1 MVGLILWHHK
11 SMPVAFNVRLQ
22 RRIYMALPLHL
33 QTVGDFHFFCFNV
46 CGLFFLVLL
55 TPWLVWLGLTPIA
68 WATGWSALSC
78 VLIGWAR
85 LRGAALPLV
94 SQLYQ
99 TTLLT
104 VVLYAAWHMGGLSS
118 PAMVWLGIVPLLPW
132 FTMSR
137 RWTFIWLMI
146 AFSSVFSFWVF
157 HRLGWLAPKATFTDT
172 DLLVAATMYGLLCL
186 TQGILIVTMDTA
198 DADKVRA
205 MEETAQQLSDAN
217 ARMLEASQ
225 HKDQF
230 LAMVSHAMRTP
241 LNGVKGYLSLLSDRP
256 DLTPEAREEVDGAQN
271 AASHLLTVI
280 NDLLD
285 LSQISQGRFS
295 LSPQVIDLR
304 QGVRDIFR
312 TLESHARGLDLT
324 YRLQIDDDVPTWVKT
339 DPDRLAQ
346 ILINLLG
353 NAIKFTS
360 QGEVRLVVSTRG
372 VDEGRAELAFAVQDS
387 GSGIEERH
395 LARIFDPFYQAHPSS
410 LRPQDDSLRGNGL
423 GLAISKGLAQAMG
436 GELDVSSRLGE
447 GSCFTLRVTLP
458 LAQAAPAPNPTESS
472 TAADPNPYR
481 LLLVDDQAVNRA
493 VLAATLQKALP
504 NAQLTQ
510 ADGGVSA
517 LAFLHEHDFDL
528 VLIDLV
534 MPDLDGIEV
543 VRRTR
548 HFQIESRRTVPFI
561 ALTANVAPQA
571 IADCLDVGMAEVMP
585 KPFNR
590 QGLLRAI
597 QTHVRGARSAPPT
610 DTT

>member
-1 MVGLILWHHK
+1 
-11 SMPVAFNVRLQ
+11 MPVAYYVRLQ
-22 RRIYMALPLHL
+22 RRINAALPLHL
-33 QTVGDFHFFCFNV
+33 QTVGDFHFFCFNT

-55 TPWLVWLGLTPIA
+55 TPWLAWLGLTETA
-68 WATGWSALSC
+68 WATAWSAVSC
-78 VLIGWAR
+78 ALLGWAR
-85 LRGAALPLV
+85 LRGVALDVV
-94 SQLYQ
+94 SQFYQ
-99 TTLLT
+99 LTLLS
-104 VVLYAAWHMGGLSS
+104 VVLYASWHMGGLSS
-118 PAMVWLGIVPLLPW
+118 PTMVWLGIVPLLPW
-132 FTMSR
+132 FTMTR

-146 AFSSVFSFWVF
+146 AFISVFAFLAF
-157 HRLGWLAPKATFTDT
+157 HHLGWVPAKDGFTNT
-172 DLLVAATMYGLLCL
+172 DLLVAATMYFLLCL
-186 TQGILIVTMDTA
+186 TQGILMVTMDTA

-205 MEETAQQLSDAN
+205 MEQTAQQLSDAN
-217 ARMLEASQ
+217 ARMFEAHR

-241 LNGVKGYLSLLSDRP
+241 LNGVKGYLSLLADRP
-256 DLTPEAREEVDGAQN
+256 ELAPDAREEVDGAQN

-285 LSQISQGRFS
+285 LQQISQGRFS
-295 LSPQVIDLR
+295 LSPQEIDLR
-304 QGVRDIFR
+304 HGVRDIFR
-312 TLESHARGLDLT
+312 TLESHARALELGYD
-324 YRLQIDDDVPTWVKT
+324 LQIDDDVPDRVKA

-360 QGEVRLVVSTRG
+360 QGEVKLRVSVLAQG
-372 VDEGRAELAFAVQDS
+372 ADQAELAFAVQDS
-387 GSGIEERH
+387 GSGIDARQ
-395 LARIFDPFYQAHPSS
+395 LARIFEPFYQAHAMS
-410 LRPQDDSLRGNGL
+410 LHPQDDSLRGNGL

-436 GELDVSSRLGE
+436 GELEVSSRLGQ

-458 LAQAAPAPNPTESS
+458 LAQAAAPASVELG
-472 TAADPNPYR
+472 AAPDAVDPHPYR
-481 LLLVDDQAVNRA
+481 ILLVDDQAVNRS
-493 VLAATLQKALP
+493 VLAATLKKALP
-504 NAQLTQ
+504 NAHLTL

-517 LAFLHEHDFDL
+517 LDQLHEHDFDL

-548 HFQIESRRTVPFI
+548 HFHIESKRNVPFI

-571 IADCLDVGMAEVMP
+571 VAECLAVGMAEVMP

-597 QTHVRGARSAPPT
+597 QTHVRDASALAAVDKT
-610 DTT
+610 

>member
-1 MVGLILWHHK
+1 
-11 SMPVAFNVRLQ
+11 MPVAFNVRLQ
-22 RRIYMALPLHL
+22 RRIYLALPLHL
-33 QTVGDFHFFCFNV
+33 QTVGDFHFFCFNA
-46 CGLFFLVLL
+46 CGLFFLILL
-55 TPWLVWLGLTPIA
+55 TPWLLWLGLTPIA

-85 LRGAALPLV
+85 LKGAALPLV

-99 TTLLT
+99 STLLA

-137 RWTFIWLMI
+137 RWTFIWLSI
-146 AFSSVFSFWVF
+146 AFCSVCAFWIF

-198 DADKVRA
+198 EADKVRA

-217 ARMLEASQ
+217 ARMIEASQ

-241 LNGVKGYLSLLSDRP
+241 LNGVKGYLSLLADRP
-256 DLTPEAREEVDGAQN
+256 ELKPDAREEVEGAQN

-304 QGVRDIFR
+304 HGVRDIFR

-360 QGEVRLVVSTRG
+360 QGEVTLRVSANRQG
-372 VDEGRAELAFAVQDS
+372 AGQAELSFAVQDS

-395 LARIFDPFYQAHPSS
+395 LARIFDPFYQAHPTS

-436 GELDVSSRLGE
+436 GELEVSSRLGQ
-447 GSCFTLRVTLP
+447 GSCFTLRVTMP
-458 LAQAAPAPNPTESS
+458 LAQAAAAPSPQALGTAPE
-472 TAADPNPYR
+472 AADPHPYR
-481 LLLVDDQAVNRA
+481 ILLVDDQAVNRA

-548 HFQIESRRTVPFI
+548 HFQIESRRNVPFI

-571 IADCLDVGMAEVMP
+571 VADCLNVGMAEVMP

-597 QTHVRGARSAPPT
+597 QTHVRGTPSAPPVDKT
-610 DTT
+610 

>member
-1 MVGLILWHHK
+1 
-11 SMPVAFNVRLQ
+11 MPAGYYARLQ
-22 RRIYMALPLHL
+22 RRINATLPLHM
-33 QTVGDFHFFCFNV
+33 QTTGDFHFSCFIT
-46 CGLFFLVLL
+46 CGLFFLGLL
-55 TPWLVWLGLTPIA
+55 TPWFVWLGLGPIA
-68 WATGWSALSC
+68 WATGLSALAC
-78 VLIGWAR
+78 ALIGWAR
-85 LRGAALPLV
+85 VRGMALPRA

-99 TTLLT
+99 TTLLC
-104 VVLYAAWHMGGLSS
+104 VVLYSGWHMGGLSS

-146 AFSSVFSFWVF
+146 AFFSVFAFLAF
-157 HRLGWLAPKATFTDT
+157 HHWGWLAAKSSFGDT
-172 DLLVAATMYGLLCL
+172 DLLVAATMYAMLCL
-186 TQGILIVTMDTA
+186 TQGILMVTMDTA

-205 MEETAQQLSDAN
+205 MAQTAQQLSDAN
-217 ARMLEASQ
+217 SRMLEASR

-241 LNGVKGYLSLLSDRP
+241 LNGVKGYLSLLADRP
-256 DLTPEAREEVDGAQN
+256 ELTADAREEVEGAQN

-304 QGVRDIFR
+304 HVVHDIFR
-312 TLESHARGLDLT
+312 TLESHARGLDLS
-324 YRLQIDDDVPTWVKT
+324 YRLQIDPDVPTWVRT

-353 NAIKFTS
+353 NAIKFTA
-360 QGEVRLVVSTRG
+360 QGEVVLRVALLDSNDEQADVS
-372 VDEGRAELAFAVQDS
+372 FAVQDS
-387 GSGIEERH
+387 GSGIEAGH
-395 LARIFDPFYQAHPSS
+395 LARIFEPFYQAHTSS
-410 LRPQDDSLRGNGL
+410 LRPQDDDLRGNGL

-436 GELDVSSRLGE
+436 GELSVSSRLGA
-447 GSCFTLRVTLP
+447 GSCFTLKVKMP
-458 LAQAAPAPNPTESS
+458 LAQAPAAPRIEAGAT
-472 TAADPNPYR
+472 TLDVDLNPYR
-481 LLLVDDQAVNRA
+481 ILLVDDQAVNRA
-493 VLAATLQKALP
+493 VLAATLKKALP
-504 NAQLTQ
+504 NATLTQ

-517 LAFLHEHDFDL
+517 LAHLHEHDFDL

-534 MPDLDGIEV
+534 MPDIDGIEV

-548 HFQIESRRTVPFI
+548 HFQIPLRRDVPFI
-561 ALTANVAPQA
+561 ALTANLAPQA
-571 IADCLDVGMAEVMP
+571 VSDCLAVGMAEVMP

-597 QTHVRGARSAPPT
+597 QTHVRGAIPMPPADKT
-610 DTT
+610 